1 MCGSSNVP
9 KGQQALP
16 QESITAHWK
25 CEPCSAHGA
34 EATLTNPRR
43 PSAQPAPTALQ
54 GVSLIPCVRS
64 FAEAATLNHHY
75 AEAGFITPILKRGTE
90 A

>member
-1 MCGSSNVP
+1 M
-9 KGQQALP
+9 
-16 QESITAHWK
+16 
-25 CEPCSAHGA
+25 
-34 EATLTNPRR
+34 NPRR

-54 GVSLIPCVRS
+54 GVSFIPCVSS
-64 FAEAATLNHHY
+64 FAEAATLNHHHY